1 MEIKINDCRGT
12 NSCSNREERVKE
24 LEKKLASRYYVGVD
38 TADGKPV
45 YKEKDDDCCNS
56 QKCDCGDKECN
67 CDKETCDCKK
77 TTNAGTL
84 TYEEFIDVITS
95 LLSPPKS
102 GTMFF
107 PYGVNRKAFLET
119 LENVKQLE
127 DYIKRKNELLRKVSN
142 KYTEIYNKFMQNTLT
157 QKDFKIETETKPSTE
172 SLSKATMKPTDED
185 LIAKMK
191 ENMSNAYKVMKQVGD
206 KKPAEHT
213 PVTYDDK
220 PTNTVRFNLRKD
232 YKPFEEEYM
241 VDEDKKAPET
251 GIEHFDD
258 IVSKMREI
266 YVAKNTDYGSSFDK
280 GMNRFG
286 WKSFLTRVYD
296 KFNRVDELTSTGNN
310 PKVVDEK
317 LEDTLMDLANY
328 AILGIIYLRMNN
340 NPTL

>member
-1 MEIKINDCRGT
+1 MEVKVNDCRGT
-12 NSCSNREERVKE
+12 NGCSSREKKVKE
-24 LEKKLASRYYVGVD
+24 LEEKLANRYLVGVD
-38 TADGKPV
+38 VADGKPIF
-45 YKEKDDDCCNS
+45 KDKDEDTCIDT
-56 QKCDCGDKECN
+56 QCN
-67 CDKETCDCKK
+67 CEKESCDCKK

-95 LLSPPKS
+95 LLCSPES
-102 GTMFF
+102 NTLFF

-127 DYIKRKNELLRKVSN
+127 EYIKKKNDLLRRVSN

-157 QKDFKIETETKPSTE
+157 QKDFKLESETKPSTD
-172 SLSKATMKPTDED
+172 SVANASKKPTDED

-191 ENMSNAYKVMKQVGD
+191 ENMSTAYKVMKKVGD

-213 PVTYDDK
+213 PVGRVDDK

-232 YKPFEEEYM
+232 YKPFKDEYM
-241 VDEDKKAPET
+241 VDEENKTPET

-266 YVAKNTDYGSSFDK
+266 YIAKNSDYGSSFDK

-340 NPTL
+340 NPNL

>member
-1 MEIKINDCRGT
+1 MDIKINDCRGT
-12 NSCSNREERVKE
+12 KNNSSREEKVKE

-45 YKEKDDDCCNS
+45 YKDKDEDTCTGK
-56 QKCDCGDKECN
+56 QCN
-67 CDKETCDCKK
+67 CNKNTSPE
-77 TTNAGTL
+77 GM
-84 TYEEFIDVITS
+84 TYEEFLNLFTN
-95 LLSPPKS
+95 LLSQVRNDSRYVPVDFNNKFFMD
-102 GTMFF
+102 TM
-107 PYGVNRKAFLET
+107 
-119 LENVKQLE
+119 ENVKRLE
-127 DYIKRKNELLRKVSN
+127 EYIKKKNELLRKASN
-142 KYTEIYNKFMQNTLT
+142 KYTELYDKFMKNTLT
-157 QKDFKIETETKPSTE
+157 QKDFKMEETKPSTTT
-172 SLSKATMKPTDED
+172 LSNASSKSIDEE

-191 ENMSNAYKVMKQVGD
+191 ENMSNAYRVMKQVGD
-206 KKPAEHT
+206 KKPAEYV
-213 PVTYDDK
+213 PAGRVDEK
-220 PTNTVRFNLRKD
+220 PINTVRFNLRKD

-296 KFNRVDELTSTGNN
+296 KFNRVEELTSTGNN

-340 NPTL
+340 NPNS

>member
-1 MEIKINDCRGT
+1 MEVKVNDCRGT
-12 NSCSNREERVKE
+12 NGCSSREKKVKE
-24 LEKKLASRYYVGVD
+24 LEEKLANRYLVGVD
-38 TADGKPV
+38 VADGKPI
-45 YKEKDDDCCNS
+45 YKDED
-56 QKCDCGDKECN
+56 KCTGKPCN
-67 CDKETCDCKK
+67 CEKESCDCKK
-77 TTNAGTL
+77 TTNAGTM

-95 LLSPPKS
+95 LLRSPES
-102 GTMFF
+102 NTLFF

-127 DYIKRKNELLRKVSN
+127 EYIKKKNDLLHKVSN

-157 QKDFKIETETKPSTE
+157 QKDFKIESETKPSMY
-172 SLSKATMKPTDED
+172 SIANASKKPTDED

-191 ENMSNAYKVMKQVGD
+191 ENMSTAYKVMKKVGD

-213 PVTYDDK
+213 PEAPEVK
-220 PTNTVRFNLRKD
+220 PINTVRFNLRKD
-232 YKPFEEEYM
+232 YKPFDEEYM
-241 VDEDKKAPET
+241 VDEEIKVPAT
-251 GIEHFDD
+251 GIEHFDN

-266 YVAKNTDYGSSFDK
+266 YIAKNSDYGSSFDK

-310 PKVVDEK
+310 PKVVDET

-340 NPTL
+340 NPNL